1 MLLYVVEAT
10 NLLSHLGL
18 SSEQN
23 TTGNSTTLNTT
34 ALNATGGT
42 NDDVYQVFET
52 IPGKFG
58 VCVIEM
64 AILRY

>member
-1 MLLYVVEAT
+1 VVEAT

-18 SSEQN
+18 ISEQN
-23 TTGNSTTLNTT
+23 TTGNATSLNTT

-42 NDDVYQVFET
+42 NDDSSEILEVFET